1 LGFRKDNLSKYTGM
15 DNRSETLWATR
26 LWLAFAGLVAGLVLF
41 FWLLSLTELPT
52 FEQLENPKTNFA
64 SEVLAYNGKPI
75 GGFYVE
81 NRVAV
86 EYEDLSPHLINAL
99 ISTEDERFFRH
110 AGIDFK
116 ALLRV
121 VVKTVFLRKSSSGGG
136 STITQQLAKNLFHDP
151 PGSKIGRVLQKFKEW
166 IIAIRL
172 ENRYTKEEIL
182 TMYLNQIDFV
192 NGAIGIK
199 SASQIYFGKEPYDLS
214 VEEAATFVGMLQNPS
229 LYNPFRRHDA
239 TQMRRNVVLGQMVKY
254 KHITGAERDS
264 LSLLPI
270 DMSNFKTASHEKG
283 LAPYFRMEVAKD
295 VKKILA
301 SGKIKKPDGSPYNL
315 YRDGLKIYTT
325 IDPEIQQLA
334 EEAMLEHMKK
344 LQRRFFEVR
353 KNRDP
358 WTHRDEKAS
367 LALRANSLDYL
378 KRNSDRFLKTFDRM
392 MSSSLMKLA
401 SETGKNDLDYATMV
415 WLKDVQDKKQLKAKL
430 KNSKKSS
437 ALEDQY
443 ESWVSSDAWPE
454 VLASFSAF
462 EQTIEEEFNLKTK
475 MRVFAY
481 QPPSFEKDTVLTPL
495 DSIKY
500 HRMHLQTGLVA
511 VEPSTGHV
519 KAWVGGINYKY
530 FQYDH
535 VRTARQVGSTFK
547 PFIYATAIA
556 MQGFSPCFPVADEPY
571 VIQKGEGS
579 FDLLEPWAPKNSDGK
594 FTGDLITLYE
604 ALQTSKNTA
613 SVFLIKQLGTTE
625 PVRNL
630 LRNMG
635 IDVDAPR
642 NDGEKKIPAQPSI
655 ALGAADLT
663 VLEMAGAYTSFANQG
678 VYNKP
683 IYITHIEDANGRVIY
698 RNVPEEIVALP
709 PNVNYVMIEMLR
721 KARGAGY
728 AGLLSDV
735 GGKSGTTNDYVDGW
749 YMALT
754 PSLVIGTWV
763 GGDDTW
769 IRFLSLV
776 DGQGSAMARPII
788 QGLLKRLENSST
800 VDYDKN
806 LRFMPPSQDLGIVTD
821 CEEYNNKYR
830 YRTSERDSLGIFGDD
845 FF

>member
-1 LGFRKDNLSKYTGM
+1 M
-15 DNRSETLWATR
+15 DKRRETRWAIR
-26 LWLAFAGLVAGLVLF
+26 LWLVFAGSIAGLFLF
-41 FWLLSLTELPT
+41 FWLLSMTELPT

-86 EYEDLSPHLINAL
+86 DYDDLSPYLIDAL
-99 ISTEDERFFRH
+99 ISTEDERFLSH

-121 VVKTVFLRKSSSGGG
+121 VIKTVFLRKSGSGGG
-136 STITQQLAKNLFHDP
+136 STITQQLAKNLFHEP
-151 PGSKIGRVLQKFKEW
+151 PGSKVGRVIQKFKEW

-172 ENRYTKEEIL
+172 ENRYTKEEII

-199 SASQIYFGKEPYDLS
+199 SASQIYFGKEPYDLTI
-214 VEEAATFVGMLQNPS
+214 EEAATFVGMLQNPS
-229 LYNPFRRHDA
+229 LYNPVRRHDA
-239 TQMRRNVVLGQMVKY
+239 TQLRRNVVLSQMVKY
-254 KHITGAERDS
+254 RHLSSEQKDS
-264 LSLLPI
+264 LALLPI
-270 DMSNFKTASHEKG
+270 DMANFRTASHEKG

-295 VKKILA
+295 VKRVLA
-301 SGKIKKPDGSPYNL
+301 SGKVKKPDGTHYNI

-325 IDPEIQQLA
+325 IDPEIQQMA
-334 EEAMLEHMKK
+334 EQAMLEHMKK
-344 LQRRFFEVR
+344 QQKRFFEVR

-378 KRNSDRFLKTFDRM
+378 KRNSDRFLNTFDRI
-392 MSSSLMKLA
+392 MSPSLVKLG
-401 SETGKNDLDYATMV
+401 SETGNNDIDYSILSS
-415 WLKDVQDKKQLKAKL
+415 LKGITDKKQFRAKF
-430 KNSKKSS
+430 KGNKKMGS
-437 ALEDQY
+437 LEDQY
-443 ESWVSSDAWPE
+443 EVWVSSDAWPE
-454 VLASFSAF
+454 VLKSFASF
-462 EQTIEEEFNLKTK
+462 EEAVEEVFKKKTK
-475 MRVFAY
+475 MKVFAY
-481 QPPSFEKDTVLTPL
+481 NPPTFEKDTTMTPL

-500 HRMHLQTGLVA
+500 HRMHLQTGIVA
-511 VEPSTGHV
+511 LDPSTGYV

-535 VRTARQVGSTFK
+535 VRTSRQVGSTFK

-579 FDLLEPWAPKNSDGK
+579 FGLLEPWAPKNSDGK
-594 FTGDLITLYE
+594 FTGELISLYE
-604 ALQTSKNTA
+604 ALQNSKNSA

-642 NDGEKKIPAQPSI
+642 NDGEKKIPSQPSI

-663 VLEMAGAYTSFANQG
+663 VLEMVGAYTTFANNG

-698 RNVPEEIVALP
+698 RNIPEEIVALP
-709 PNVNYVMIEMLR
+709 PNVNHVMVEMLR
-721 KARGAGY
+721 KARGSGY
-728 AGLLSDV
+728 ASLSSDA

-749 YMALT
+749 YMTIT

-769 IRFLSLV
+769 IRFLSLAE
-776 DGQGSAMARPII
+776 GQGSSMAKPITL
-788 QGLLKRLENSST
+788 GLLRRLENSAT
-800 VDYDKN
+800 ADYDKN
-806 LRFMPPSQDLGIVTD
+806 LRFLPPSDDLGIVTD
-821 CEEYNNKYR
+821 CEEYNNRNQYR
-830 YRTSERDSLGIFGDD
+830 GADRDSLGIFGEE